1 MDIIENK
8 ESIDFS
14 ASSKIKDLK
23 YHFYVPF
30 LWICLIIENIGDD
43 SKKRKGLKDIG
54 NKVEI
59 KDNYVYLKD
68 ILRYI
73 KVL

>member
-1 MDIIENK
+1 MDIIVNK
-8 ESIDFS
+8 EGIDFS

-59 KDNYVYLKD
+59 KDNYIYSKD
-68 ILRYI
+68 TPRHT